1 MKFWSLAIAVGGI
14 AYCVSQGADARSM
27 SVKSAPFGERQM
39 AIYGVADAPVGY
51 IKFCDENPD
60 ECRSRGRNEA
70 EVILT
75 TAKWKELQTINL
87 EVNLAVKP
95 LSDQAQYNTIEK
107 WTYPFSGNG
116 DCEDYVLLKMR
127 RLMERGWPQ
136 SVLLITV
143 VRDEHGEGHAV
154 LTVRTGRGDLILD
167 NKNSRIVAWK
177 QTPYQ
182 FIKRQSSVDPQR
194 WNSLIPMREVPTVA
208 ASGAEPKE

>member
-1 MKFWSLAIAVGGI
+1 MKFWSLAMVVGSA
-14 AYCVSQGADARSM
+14 AYCISQGADARSL
-27 SVKSAPFGERQM
+27 SARSAPFSDRQM
-39 AIYGVADAPVGY
+39 VIYGTAEAPIGY
-51 IKFCDENPD
+51 TKFCGENPD
-60 ECRSRGRNEA
+60 ECRHRAQNDA

-75 TAKWKELQTINL
+75 GAKMKELQTINQD
-87 EVNLAVKP
+87 VNLAVKP
-95 LSDQAQYNTIEK
+95 MSDQAQYNTIEK
-107 WTYPFSGNG
+107 WTYPNSGKG

-154 LTVRTGRGDLILD
+154 LTVRTGRGDLVLD
-167 NKNSRIVAWK
+167 NKNSRVLAWTE
-177 QTPYQ
+177 TPYQ

-208 ASGAEPKE
+208 ASAAERHD

>member
-1 MKFWSLAIAVGGI
+1 MKFWSLAIAVGGV
-14 AYCVSQGADARSM
+14 AYCISHGADARSI
-27 SVKSAPFGERQM
+27 SARSTPFSDRQM
-39 AIYGVADAPVGY
+39 AIYGVAEAPIGY
-51 IKFCDENPD
+51 TKFCGENPD
-60 ECRSRGRNEA
+60 ECQNRAQNEA

-75 TAKWKELQTINL
+75 NAKLKELQTINL
-87 EVNLAVKP
+87 AVNLAVKP
-95 LSDQAQYNTIEK
+95 MSDQAQYNTIEK
-107 WTYPFSGNG
+107 WTYPYSGKG

-182 FIKRQSSVDPQR
+182 FIKRQSSVDPRR
-194 WNSLIPMREVPTVA
+194 WNSLIPMREVPAVA
-208 ASGAEPKE
+208 ASAAERHE

>member
-1 MKFWSLAIAVGGI
+1 MKYWSLAIAVGGI

-27 SVKSAPFGERQM
+27 SVKSAPFPDRQM

-60 ECRSRGRNEA
+60 ECRNQGHNEA

-194 WNSLIPMREVPTVA
+194 WNSLIPMRDVPTIS

>member
-1 MKFWSLAIAVGGI
+1 MKFWSLAIAVGGV
-14 AYCVSQGADARSM
+14 AYCISQGADARSL
-27 SVKSAPFGERQM
+27 SAKSAPFSERQM
-39 AIYGVADAPVGY
+39 AIYGVAEAPIGY
-51 IKFCDENPD
+51 LKFCGENPD
-60 ECRSRGRNEA
+60 ECHSRGQNEA
-70 EVILT
+70 EVIMT
-75 TAKWKELQTINL
+75 GAKWKELQTINL
-87 EVNLAVKP
+87 EVNLAIKP

-107 WTYPFSGNG
+107 WTYPFSGKG

-167 NKNSRIVAWK
+167 NKNSRILAWK

-194 WNSLIPMREVPTVA
+194 WNSLVPMREQPTVA
-208 ASGAEPKE
+208 ASGAEPKD

>member
-1 MKFWSLAIAVGGI
+1 MKFWSLAIAVGGV
-14 AYCVSQGADARSM
+14 AYCISQGADARSL
-27 SVKSAPFGERQM
+27 STRSAHLPDRQM
-39 AIYGVADAPVGY
+39 AIYGVAEAPIGY
-51 IKFCDENPD
+51 TKFCGENPV
-60 ECRSRGRNEA
+60 ECRSRAPNEA

-75 TAKWKELQTINL
+75 GAKRRELEAINS
-87 EVNLAVKP
+87 EVNRTVKP
-95 LSDQAQYNTIEK
+95 MSDQAQYNTIEK
-107 WTYPFSGNG
+107 WTYPSSGKG

-127 RLMERGWPQ
+127 KLMERGWPQ

-167 NKNSRIVAWK
+167 NKNSRIMAWK

-208 ASGAEPKE
+208 ASGAERHE

>member
-1 MKFWSLAIAVGGI
+1 MKFWSLAIAVGGV
-14 AYCVSQGADARSM
+14 AYCISQGADARSM
-27 SVKSAPFGERQM
+27 SVRSAPFLDRQM
-39 AIYGVADAPVGY
+39 AVYGAADAPIGY
-51 IKFCDENPD
+51 TKFCDENPD
-60 ECRSRGRNEA
+60 DCRGRGKSEA

-75 TAKWKELQTINL
+75 GAKWKELQTINL

-95 LSDQAQYNTIEK
+95 LSDQAQYNTVEK
-107 WTYPFSGNG
+107 WTYPFSGKG

-194 WNSLIPMREVPTVA
+194 WNSLVPMREVPTVA
-208 ASGAEPKE
+208 ASSSDAQ